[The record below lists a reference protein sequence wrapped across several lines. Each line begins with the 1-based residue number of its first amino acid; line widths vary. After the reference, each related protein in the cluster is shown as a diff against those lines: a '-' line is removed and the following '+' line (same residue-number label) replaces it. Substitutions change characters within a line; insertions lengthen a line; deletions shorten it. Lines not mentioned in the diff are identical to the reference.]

1 MPLYTVTR
9 TSTALSTAN
18 DLVTV
23 TASNSKPLRLYI
35 VDLKGMGSATAAN
48 EVLLSRST
56 GGTTAGGA
64 ITPTP
69 LNTGS
74 GAASFTVATT
84 WSAQPTLGVT
94 LWRFGVNANG
104 AIDKFVAIPGAEI
117 PIPSSG
123 QVSIRSASGT
133 SNVTLNMLIE
143 EVDG

>member
-9 TSTALSTAN
+9 TSTALSTSN

-23 TASNSKPLRLYI
+23 TASASKPLRLYI
-35 VDLKGMGSATAAN
+35 VDLKGMGTASAAN
-48 EVLLSRST
+48 EILLSRST

-69 LNTGS
+69 LISGS
-74 GAASFTVATT
+74 AASSFTVATT

-104 AIDKFVAIPGAEI
+104 AIDKFVSLPGAEI
-117 PIPSSG
+117 SIPASG

-133 SNVTLNMLIE
+133 SNVTLDMLIE